1 MKHVFA
7 IAVLAPL
14 AFAATAAAPAS
25 FFDFTMKTID
35 GQDQPLSAWKGQ
47 AVLVV
52 NTASK
57 CGYTPQYASLEELYR
72 KYKDRGLVVLAFPAN
87 NFLWQ
92 EPGTDAEIKQFC
104 TSKYSVT
111 FPIFSKISVKGSDMA
126 PLYRWLTTQEGF
138 AGSIT
143 WNFNKFLIGPDGK
156 VVARFGSGVTP
167 MSSELTS
174 KLEPILPKK

>member
-1 MKHVFA
+1 MKSVLA
-7 IAVLAPL
+7 IALLVPL
-14 AFAATAAAPAS
+14 AFATAAVPTS

-35 GQDQPLSAWKGQ
+35 GKELSLAAYKGQ
-47 AVLVV
+47 VLLVV

-57 CGYTPQYASLEELYR
+57 CGYTPQYAGLEELYR
-72 KYKDRGLVVLAFPAN
+72 KYKDRGFTVLAFPAN

-104 TSKYSVT
+104 TSKYDVT

-138 AGSIT
+138 AGDIK
-143 WNFNKFLIGPDGK
+143 WNFNKFLIGPDGR
-156 VVARFGSGVTP
+156 VVARFDSRVAPT
-167 MSSELTS
+167 SSELTS
-174 KLEPILPKK
+174 RLESILPKK